1 MENLMEELREAI
13 GTYVGEWLTVYTFD
27 GDHYPVKNP
36 MVMSWEED
44 VEIELKKLAEIASD
58 NNTEEIYASGM
69 RVY

>member
-1 MENLMEELREAI
+1 MENLIEELREAI
-13 GTYVGEWLTVYTFD
+13 GTYIGKRLTVYTFD
-27 GDHYPVKNP
+27 GNNYPVKNP
-36 MVMSWEED
+36 MVMNWEED

>member
-27 GDHYPVKNP
+27 GDHYHIKNH
-36 MVMSWEED
+36 MVMCKEED
-44 VEIELKKLAEIASD
+44 MELEMKRLVEIVND
-58 NNTEEIYASGM
+58 DNTEEIYASGM